1 MTSDGNQG
9 DNPKDWHMRR
19 SISCMLA
26 GLLTVVPVWVLFAA
40 DNEWAGPMKGR
51 LIHREG
57 PMDQLMRAWLNLFLM
72 SLICALLFVAFMALR
87 PARAAEPGMQ
97 GNLPTPVQKLPTY
110 PPVVCV
116 ATNWETEPCESR
128 QTALPRRNPL
138 RAFAASRPKTVLYDE
153 PGGDYLVHWNRFRA
167 LAQSGDDVEIRGSC
181 ASSCTLVMVHVPND
195 RLCFG
200 EHASLKFHVARDP
213 KSGEP
218 NMAFTQQRMV
228 NQYPQD
234 IYWWIKAKG
243 GVEKMTIEQMW
254 TLTAEELWAMGY
266 HKCEPEEAPVPM
278 KKTVTPD
285 ALKNYRA
292 IWR

>member
-1 MTSDGNQG
+1 MSANDTALHALVPLIQ
-9 DNPKDWHMRR
+9 KD
-19 SISCMLA
+19 
-26 GLLTVVPVWVLFAA
+26 
-40 DNEWAGPMKGR
+40 
-51 LIHREG
+51 
-57 PMDQLMRAWLNLFLM
+57 LNLFLM
-72 SLICALLFVAFMALR
+72 SLICALLFVAFMAL
-87 PARAAEPGMQ
+87 PGTPVHAEPGMQ

-110 PPVVCV
+110 PPVACV
-116 ATNWETEPCESR
+116 ATNWETESCDSR

-138 RAFAASRPKTVLYDE
+138 RAFAASRPRTVLYDE
-153 PGGDYLVHWNRFRA
+153 PGGDYWVHWNRFRA
-167 LAQSGDDVEIRGSC
+167 LAVSGDDVEIRGSC
-181 ASSCTLVMVHVPND
+181 ASGCTLIMVHVPSD

-200 EHASLKFHVARDP
+200 ENASLKFHVARDP

-266 HKCEPEEAPVPM
+266 RRCGPEEAPRPMTKIVPAHCFF
-278 KKTVTPD
+278 KNRTESD
-285 ALKNYRA
+285 ARCA
-292 IWR
+292 P